1 VNPTS
6 IKFGQVY
13 LYSPTREEPVTV
25 KNIGGSTLT
34 LNSVT
39 LSGTNSGDYEFVN
52 GCSPRLAAGSS
63 CIIKVYSYA
72 KQVGTLS
79 AELNIAYNAAG
90 SPQHVMLQTTV
101 IHPEASFSPYRLNFG
116 TVAVGHEVTA
126 DVTVTSTG
134 TTALDISKLG
144 VTGADASNFKPTSHC
159 PSSLA
164 PSDSCTIAVTFTP
177 STTGSRTA
185 TLAITDNVSE
195 GSPHDVPLLGTG
207 GK

>member
-1 VNPTS
+1 VNPTN
-6 IKFGQVY
+6 INFGQVF
-13 LYSPTREEPVTV
+13 LNSPTQERPVTV
-25 KNIGGSTLT
+25 KNIGGSTLNI
-34 LNSVT
+34 NSVT

-72 KQVGTLS
+72 KQVGMLS
-79 AELNIAYNAAG
+79 AELNIADNAAG
-90 SPQHVMLQTTV
+90 STQHVTLQTTV

>member
-1 VNPTS
+1 
-6 IKFGQVY
+6 
-13 LYSPTREEPVTV
+13 VTV
-25 KNIGGSTLT
+25 KNIGGSALT
-34 LNSVT
+34 IRSVT

-72 KQVGTLS
+72 KQVGRLS
-79 AELNIAYNAAG
+79 ATLNIAAG
-90 SPQHVMLQTTV
+90 SPQHVTLQTTV
-101 IHPEASFSPYRLNFG
+101 IHPEASFSPYSLDFG
-116 TVAVGHEVTA
+116 TVAVGHEVRE

-134 TTALDISKLG
+134 TTALDISKVA

-164 PSDSCTIAVTFTP
+164 PSDKCTIAVTFTP

-185 TLAITDNVSE
+185 TLKVKDNVSE
-195 GSPHDVPLLGTG
+195 GSPHDVPLS
-207 GK
+207 GKGSKRERDR